1 MSDESEVRDRFEG
14 YQANL
19 ELFTEQLSWWLLM
32 TQLHNVH
39 TEGGSHSVHMH
50 FRAVS
55 FGTAS
60 IDKYM
65 GRILAL
71 LEGERER

>member
-1 MSDESEVRDRFEG
+1 MFRLKIV

-19 ELFTEQLSWWLLM
+19 SELFTEQLSWWLLM

-39 TEGGSHSVHMH
+39 TEGGTRAVRMH